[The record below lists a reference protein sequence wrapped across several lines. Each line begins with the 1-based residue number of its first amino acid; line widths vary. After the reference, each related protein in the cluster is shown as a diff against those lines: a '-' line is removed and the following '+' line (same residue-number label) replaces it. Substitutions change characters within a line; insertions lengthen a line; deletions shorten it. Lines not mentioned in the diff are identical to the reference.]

1 VTQPSTPPSAPP
13 QASWQLPPPPWAT
26 PQQRPPSPP
35 PALSPAGQPLASF
48 GDRFLAYLIDYAV
61 FFCIA
66 LVLAVPAFLIF
77 FFAVAPDFFEVRP
90 DGTPVDPSF
99 MEFFLPLL
107 LIEAGLVVVLLLVS
121 YVYYVEILLRTGQTL
136 GKRVMKIKV
145 MPLDPEAGLTRAV
158 TAKRWLAGYV
168 AASFLPGF
176 IYVDGLWQLWDKPYQ
191 QCLHDKFAAT
201 VVVKVPA

>member
-1 VTQPSTPPSAPP
+1 MTQPSTPPSAPQ
-13 QASWQLPPPPWAT
+13 QAGWQLPPPPWAT
-26 PQQRPPSPP
+26 PPLRPPPP
-35 PALSPAGQPLASF
+35 APALSPAGQPLATF

-61 FFCIA
+61 FLGIG
-66 LVLAVPAFLIF
+66 LVLALPAVLILIL
-77 FFAVAPDFFEVRP
+77 AVAPDLFEVQP

-121 YVYYVEILLRTGQTL
+121 YVYYVEMLVRGGQTL
-136 GKRVMKIKV
+136 GKRAMKLKV
-145 MPLDPEAGLTRAV
+145 VPLVPDAKLTRGTA
-158 TAKRWLAGYV
+158 AKRWLAGYV
-168 AASFLPGF
+168 AAGFLPGF